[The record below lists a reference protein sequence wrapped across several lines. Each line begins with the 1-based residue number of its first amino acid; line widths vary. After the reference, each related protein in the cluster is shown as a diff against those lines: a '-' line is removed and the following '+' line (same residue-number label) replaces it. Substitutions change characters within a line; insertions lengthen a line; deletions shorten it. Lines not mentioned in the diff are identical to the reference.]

1 MTPLFSLPTEVIH
14 NGNSKY
20 AHDPFLCEA
29 FSNGLFA
36 KTTYR
41 PEEFKKEEENLGGLP
56 RPGRGLHYKRSIG
69 IRRGGRGRE
78 EAVLGQAVIRAIRAI
93 ENQFGPAA

>member
-1 MTPLFSLPTEVIH
+1 MIH

-36 KTTYR
+36 KTTFR

-69 IRRGGRGRE
+69 RRRRE